1 MNAAPENENEY
12 DYSWKCD
19 RDGYGENAGC
29 WCDWIC
35 ADLDRGVQH
44 RELITRETVNPKK
57 RKKTTVNTI
66 KTNGQTLL
74 MTANEQWRN
83 RPNDERY
90 ETLEA
95 LKKAVEARQC
105 NSYQV
110 DVATRE
116 ISYEVR
122 NEKLTARIR
131 GESFVANNWSFSQ
144 LAGLADAPAGYLRKL
159 SSSLA
164 AECLNEG
171 MAKREAETIKLLVEA
186 EPYEKA
192 QSLRA
197 ATSSSYGRIWDSQ
210 VVGAAERIVEKSGG
224 KFYNPKE
231 WSGKGS
237 GLYASDRDV
246 FIFLIDGGS
255 MVDGGG
261 ERDQLNRGIILWNSE
276 VGKCIFGMQTF
287 LFRQVCGNHIIWGA
301 QELREIKVRH
311 TSGGPERFEREA
323 MPEIKRYID
332 ASTESTRAGILRAKG
347 ILLPKREELITSK
360 FANNFTRGEMIDS
373 IDAAEREE
381 GKCENLWELV
391 QGMTAAARSSK
402 WLDSRVDL
410 ERRAGKLLASAL
422 K

>member
-1 MNAAPENENEY
+1 M
-12 DYSWKCD
+12 
-19 RDGYGENAGC
+19 
-29 WCDWIC
+29 
-35 ADLDRGVQH
+35 
-44 RELITRETVNPKK
+44 
-57 RKKTTVNTI
+57 NTI
-66 KTNGQTLL
+66 KTSNGQTLL
-74 MTANEQWRN
+74 MTANKQWMT
-83 RPNDERY
+83 RPDDERF

-95 LKKAVEARQC
+95 LKASVEGRRQ

-110 DVATRE
+110 DVNTRE
-116 ISYEVR
+116 IGYEVR
-122 NEKLTARIR
+122 NETLTASIR
-131 GESFVANNWSFSQ
+131 GEQFQANHWSFTQ
-144 LAGLADAPAGYLRKL
+144 LASLAGAPASYLRKL
-159 SSSLA
+159 SPKLA
-164 AECLNEG
+164 ADCLNEG
-171 MAKREAETIKLLVEA
+171 MADRESETIKLLVEA
-186 EPYEKA
+186 EPYQKA

-210 VVGAAERIVEKSGG
+210 VVRAAERIVEQSGG
-224 KFYNPKE
+224 AFFNPKD

-255 MVDGGG
+255 MVDGGS

-276 VGKCIFGMQTF
+276 VGKCVFGMQTF

-301 QELREIKVRH
+301 EELREIKVRH
-311 TSGGPERFEREA
+311 TSGGPERFQTEA
-323 MPEIKRYID
+323 MPEIRRYIE
-332 ASTESTRAGILRAKG
+332 ASTESTRQGILRAKG

-360 FANNFTRGEMIDS
+360 FSNNFSKAEMID
-373 IDAAEREE
+373 AVRCAEVEE

-391 QGMTAAARSSK
+391 QGLTASARSST